1 MNALMHKEF
10 KLILNPLF
18 YLIALAFSADPDPP
32 VGVLRSAVVFLL
44 YGRAQPLYPVQDPTR
59 MCTSPPRSLCAAGIS

>member
-18 YLIALAFSADPDPP
+18 YLIRAAFNADPDPP

-44 YGRAQPLYPVQDPTR
+44 YGRAQPLYPVQDLQGCVLLR
-59 MCTSPPRSLCAAGIS
+59 LAACAPP